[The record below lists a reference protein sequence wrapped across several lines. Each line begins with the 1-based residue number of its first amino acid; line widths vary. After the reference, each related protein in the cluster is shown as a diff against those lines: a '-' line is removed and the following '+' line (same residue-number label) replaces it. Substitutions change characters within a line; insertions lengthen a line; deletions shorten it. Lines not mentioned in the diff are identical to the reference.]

1 MDRRTEKRQ
10 VIAVTLR
17 YALQRG
23 LIIPSDVNCSL
34 RQPQSRKPVPSTP
47 PEDCFPSFW
56 CNRFSV
62 ATPQD

>member
-1 MDRRTEKRQ
+1 MDGRTEKHQ

-17 YALQRG
+17 YALQQG
-23 LIIPSDVNCSL
+23 LITPSDVNCGL
-34 RQPQSRKPVPSTP
+34 RQPQSRKPAPSMP